1 MLTVSTTTKRKREI
15 MKTITVK
22 ITAPKC
28 GATSDQ
34 LKEALAQVL
43 GANVEYVG
51 ARLSVMPPDV
61 KTIVNGAVKSITKTL
76 KENTLPWIGNER
88 VVADEKV
95 DLIIDELNG
104 SAEKAKKIIE
114 EQAGAMKVWLP
125 QVRTALG
132 KGVDMVELPDPN
144 DFKLDVVIGQSEP
157 SKAGKGLPR
166 DANQAEAAAALAKGS
181 GYENLIDHLLAL
193 ADKVGPGKDGS
204 AAALRLKNDTAT
216 AVKLGAVDKAMIDK
230 INLLTGKLLLAGK
243 SGAKKAAAKAGL
255 VTAITDASNVGEE
268 GELKGA
274 VEDAEVVVEKAE
286 ETTEEAPVKRSH
298 KKIVPEDAV
307 VVKEAK
313 AKPVKTKDAKK
324 ETSHDK
330 AVSLI

>member
-1 MLTVSTTTKRKREI
+1 

-28 GATSDQ
+28 GASS
-34 LKEALAQVL
+34 EALNDALANVL
-43 GANVEYVG
+43 GADLTYVK
-51 ARLSVMPPDV
+51 ARLAIMPPDV
-61 KTIVNGAVKSITKTL
+61 KTIIANATKMIKKTL
-76 KENTLPWIGNER
+76 EDGSLPWIGSER

-95 DLIIDELNG
+95 DILKDELDNV
-104 SAEKAKKIIE
+104 SEKAKKIID
-114 EQAGAMKVWLP
+114 EQASAMKVWLP
-125 QVRTALG
+125 QVEKALG
-132 KGVDMVELPDPN
+132 AGASMIELPDAN
-144 DFKLDVVIGQSEP
+144 DFKLEVVIGVGEP
-157 SKAGKGLPR
+157 SKAGRGLPR
-166 DANQAEAAAALAKGS
+166 DASQADAAAAIAKGS
-181 GYENLIDHLLAL
+181 GYENLIDHLLTL

-255 VTAITDASNVGEE
+255 VTAITDASNVDED

-274 VEDAEVVVEKAE
+274 EEAEVVEPVA
-286 ETTEEAPVKRSH
+286 TDAPKKSH
-298 KKIVPEDAV
+298 KKISDAVEDAK
-307 VVKEAK
+307 VVKV
-313 AKPVKTKDAKK
+313 KPAAGKGAKK
-324 ETSHDK
+324 ESAHDK